1 MRRILGRYW
10 WVMFGGAGLCAGV
23 VLFAVVSAGQW
34 RVQREALLN
43 DAQQLRSGAVRMNR
57 YQRRQTWERFADT
70 LQAGLKGGLIDDRNR
85 TLARYLAADARLTA
99 GEESLAHL
107 TEIDEVDPRRW
118 AECLELYEKALSDP
132 ALYTDFRDPGVLEP
146 EEAPR
151 LIKRLGEVPTR
162 EKLIAQVTDA
172 RLRAADRLARGG
184 DTAAA
189 WKHWKLLTAPQQCK
203 SGDELLLHV
212 PSLAQR
218 ALAERAEGIG
228 AGKTEYPLG
237 AKLAAEIARAG
248 GEGAQAVAMIDELS
262 GHLREAPVQPLEAA
276 DDATLAPALLLG
288 DLYVAA
294 AQAARLAG
302 ETGKAA
308 ELLAAVEEPGKA
320 IGVARIAEIADAMS
334 ARNDPALP
342 AARIA
347 LRALQNAQFTRAEM
361 LRDEA
366 LSKLASLA
374 GPQRPLPGEML
385 ELAIDDYTTAYTE
398 AQRAYEPLG
407 ALNDPRLRDR
417 ALLAGA
423 GLLLDDARYHW
434 QYLPSLDPD
443 QLAEFRTPDE
453 DVAEAR
459 LRLAAG
465 PSRELLEQIRT
476 PLEEIMNRARFS
488 DDPDLW
494 VAARLRLGQLNEV
507 TPIEGM
513 RARLGRMDTAVE
525 NHYLPLLTA
534 RELRG
539 DGARA
544 LIVNPHVP
552 WRRFFEAWVGSL
564 LHTLSLRP
572 ADSTETAEV
581 LEQLGDPALHAEM
594 FHAARRLDPKLT
606 DAGARV
612 AELLRRTAELR
623 RYAGLPEEGS
633 RELYAKAANANLKLL
648 ADAGEQA
655 PGAAVWLRAG
665 RDLLA
670 SGNALDAAM
679 ALQRGLEQRESERD
693 GPPTPDD
700 MQCALDLG
708 TALETLGALQS
719 DRRLGGAIPVYRW
732 IVERVLPGLQARG
745 ALPPAALPAFLGLG
759 RAQYRLGMRHGDADL
774 LRAAIKDL
782 EAHLVHATVFPAPPL
797 DLEFSPVRM
806 QAQLIRGR
814 CAVELARM
822 ERLKEPPDADAF
834 RARLALARE
843 SLDDVVQRFN
853 DQPLPEVREAQLLL
867 ARTDF
872 MEGLY
877 DSAPLAQPSLD
888 ALERAAARLQGLRLE
903 VDASPKDEL
912 RRLCLLLQA
921 DTLELLGRRY
931 DTLAQDG
938 DAGAIQP
945 ARRRLQEAIRACEAL
960 DRDFPHLPSVAPAL
974 LHRVS
979 CYQLLG
985 RAAPADLQQ
994 AQRLLQTAEAVLARV
1009 PDAAWQTEPQ
1019 GMRRQYWVDYFRWMS
1034 RMEAP

>member
-1 MRRILGRYW
+1 MRRVLGRYW
-10 WVMFGGAGLCAGV
+10 WIMFGGAGLGAGV

-43 DAQQLRSGAVRMNR
+43 DAQQMRSGAVRMNR
-57 YQRRQTWERFADT
+57 YQRQQTWERFADT
-70 LQAGLKGGLIDDRNR
+70 LQARLKGGLIDDRNR

-107 TEIDEVDPRRW
+107 TEVDEPNPQRW
-118 AECLELYEKALSDP
+118 AECLGLYEKALSDP
-132 ALYTDFRDPGVLEP
+132 ALYTDFRDPAVLEP
-146 EEAPR
+146 EEATR
-151 LIKRLGEVPTR
+151 LIKRLGEMPTR

-184 DTAAA
+184 DATVA
-189 WKHWKLLTAPQQCK
+189 WKHWKLLTAPQQYK

-218 ALAERAEGIG
+218 ALLERAEGKG
-228 AGKTEYPLG
+228 EYPLG
-237 AKLAAEIARAG
+237 AKLASEVVRAG
-248 GEGAQAVAMIDELS
+248 GEGPLAGAMLDELA
-262 GHLREAPVQPLEAA
+262 GHLREAPLQPLEAA
-276 DDATLAPALLLG
+276 DDATLAPALLIG
-288 DLYVAA
+288 DLYIAA

-302 ETGKAA
+302 DTDKAV
-308 ELLAAVEEPGKA
+308 EFLAAVEEPGKA
-320 IGVARIAEIADAMS
+320 IGVARIADIADAMA
-334 ARNDPALP
+334 ARNDPNLP

-347 LRALQNAQFTRAEM
+347 LRALQNAQFIRAEM
-361 LRDEA
+361 LRDQA
-366 LSKLASLA
+366 LSSLAALA

-385 ELAIDDYTTAYTE
+385 DKATEDYTTAYTE
-398 AQRAYEPLG
+398 AQRAYEPLA

-423 GLLLDDARYHW
+423 GLLLDDARYRW

-443 QLAEFRTPDE
+443 QLAEFRTADE

-459 LRLAAG
+459 LRLATG
-465 PSRELLEQIRT
+465 PSRELLEQIRA
-476 PLEEIMNRARFS
+476 PLEEIVNRARFS
-488 DDPDLW
+488 DDPELW
-494 VAARLRLGQLNEV
+494 VAARIRLGQLDEI
-507 TPIEGM
+507 TPIDDM
-513 RARLGRMDTAVE
+513 RARLGRLDRAVE
-525 NHYLPLLTA
+525 QHYLPLLA
-534 RELRG
+534 SRELRG

-544 LIVNPHVP
+544 LITNSHVP

-572 ADSTETAEV
+572 ADSAETAEV

-594 FHAARRLDPKLT
+594 FHAAAGVDPKLT
-606 DAGARV
+606 DARARV

-633 RELYAKAANANLKLL
+633 RELYAKAADANLKLL
-648 ADAGEQA
+648 ADAGGHA
-655 PGAAVWLRAG
+655 PGASAWLRAG

-670 SGNALDAAM
+670 AGNALDAVV
-679 ALQRGLEQRESERD
+679 ALQRGLELRETERD
-693 GPPTPDD
+693 GPPSPDD
-700 MQCALDLG
+700 LQCALDLG
-708 TALETLGALQS
+708 TALESLGALQS
-719 DRRLGGAIPVYRW
+719 ERRWGGAIPAYRW

-759 RAQYRLGMRHGDADL
+759 RAQYLLGLRHGDAEM

-814 CAVELARM
+814 CALELARM

-853 DQPLPEVREAQLLL
+853 DQPQPEVREAQLLL

-903 VDASPKDEL
+903 VDATPKSEL
-912 RRLCLLLQA
+912 RRLCLMLQA
-921 DTLELLGRRY
+921 DTLELLGRRF
-931 DTLAQDG
+931 DMLAQDG
-938 DAGAIQP
+938 DAGAIP
-945 ARRRLQEAIRACEAL
+945 SARRRLQEAIRACETL
-960 DRDFPHLPSVAPAL
+960 DRDFPHHPSVAPAL

-985 RAAPADLQQ
+985 RAAPADRQQ

-1009 PDAAWQTEPQ
+1009 SDAAWQTEPQ
-1019 GMRRQYWVDYFRWMS
+1019 GMRRQYWVDYFRWLN